1 MQVDFDAT
9 VGASPIIPDW
19 LHRRRHSGRLAIAH
33 EGAAWTYAELHE
45 HAGRL
50 AGALAQRGVSA
61 GDRVALLARH
71 GLVFTASVHALI
83 QLGAVLV
90 PLNTRQAIPELVWQ
104 LDAARVRLLIGDAEH
119 SDLAR
124 QLVDRLQSGET
135 RRAVALLTLDGE
147 RWPESAAPVHREHL
161 DLRAVQCVMFTS
173 GTTGRPKGALITY
186 GNHLWGAAGS
196 AFRLG
201 VQPDDRWL
209 TPLPLFHVGGQAVL
223 LRSVIYGTAAV
234 IHRAFD
240 PDAVN
245 HAIDAQGV
253 TLVSVVPA
261 MLTRMIAGRKLPYPG
276 TLRNI
281 LLGGGPA
288 PRTLLEDC
296 LALAAP
302 VSQSYGL
309 TEANSQVA
317 TLSLD
322 DAMRK
327 LGSSGQPLLM
337 TEVRIMEGAVA
348 LPPGSEGEIALRG
361 PTVIPGYDN
370 QPEADAG
377 AFHDGWFHTGDVGYL
392 DDEGYLFVLDRRS
405 DLIVT
410 GGENVYPAE
419 VEEAL
424 LAHPDIVE
432 AGVTGVADE
441 RYGHAV
447 FAVVALRAGARLE
460 EAEIRQFCRERL
472 GGYKIPRDI
481 RFVAELPRNAA
492 GKLLRKELVKCL

>member
-1 MQVDFDAT
+1 MDFNAT
-9 VGASPIIPDW
+9 ASASPIVPDW
-19 LHRRRHSGRLAIAH
+19 LSRRRHSGRLAIEC
-33 EGAAWTYAELHE
+33 EGVAWTYAELHE
-45 HAGRL
+45 RAGRL
-50 AGALAQRGVSA
+50 AGELAKSGVRS
-61 GDRVALLARH
+61 GERVALLARH
-71 GLVFTASVHALI
+71 GLVFAATVHALI

-90 PLNTRQAIPELVWQ
+90 PLNTRLAIPELVWQ
-104 LDAARVRLLIGDAEH
+104 VNAGRVRLLVCDAEH
-119 SDLAR
+119 SHLAQ
-124 QLVDRLQSGET
+124 QLMDQMSTDGKSSVT
-135 RRAVALLTLDGE
+135 AVLTLDGE
-147 RWPESAAPVHREHL
+147 HWPASADPVLRDHL
-161 DLRAVQCVMFTS
+161 DLRDVQCVMFTS

-186 GNHLWGAAGS
+186 GNHLWGATGS

-201 VQPDDRWL
+201 VHPDDKWL

-245 HAIDAQGV
+245 HAIDTQGV
-253 TLVSVVPA
+253 SLVSVVPA
-261 MLTRMIAGRKLPYPG
+261 MLARMIANREAPYPG

-288 PRTLLEDC
+288 PRPLLEDC
-296 LALAAP
+296 RSLAVP

-317 TLSLD
+317 TLAVEDS
-322 DAMRK
+322 MRK

-337 TEVRIMEGAVA
+337 TEVRIMDGEVA
-348 LPPGSEGEIALRG
+348 LPPWSEGEIALRG
-361 PTVIPGYDN
+361 PTVIPGYDS
-370 QPEADAG
+370 QSEASADA
-377 AFHDGWFHTGDVGYL
+377 FRDGWFYTGDMGYL

-405 DLIVT
+405 DLIVS

-419 VEEAL
+419 VEAVL
-424 LAHPDIVE
+424 LAHPDVVE

-441 RYGHAV
+441 RFGQAV
-447 FAVVALRAGARLE
+447 LAVVALRAGALVEDADIRL
-460 EAEIRQFCRERL
+460 FCRERL
-472 GGYKIPRDI
+472 GGYKVPRDI
-481 RFVAELPRNAA
+481 RFAAGLPRNAA